1 MSASVN
7 PLGYQY
13 PYSTLS
19 LNNPNYPQQQLQ
31 QNYYQPSSTTPS
43 TTAAAATTHSTNYQL
58 PHQHH
63 HSMINLNYNQ
73 SNSTPNNCTFHTRQL
88 DETIVGTVTNNSDS
102 PANSMSASPPPAPP
116 PVPPLNPS
124 CARCR
129 HTSTATL
136 HRQSQV
142 IGSNPH
148 LHASLSHQNS
158 NYGIPTTN
166 SYSGEFNHHLIN
178 NILFIK

>member
-19 LNNPNYPQQQLQ
+19 LNNPNYPQQQLNQ
-31 QNYYQPSSTTPS
+31 QNYYQPT
-43 TTAAAATTHSTNYQL
+43 TTATTNYQL

-73 SNSTPNNCTFHTRQL
+73 SNSTPSNCTFHTRQL
-88 DETIVGTVTNNSDS
+88 DETIVGAVTNNSDS
-102 PANSMSASPPPAPP
+102 PVNSMSASPPPAPP

-136 HRQSQV
+136 QRQSQV

-148 LHASLSHQNS
+148 LHTSLSHQNS

-166 SYSGEFNHHLIN
+166 SYSGEF
-178 NILFIK
+178 IL

>member
-31 QNYYQPSSTTPS
+31 QNYCLPTTSTLTQ
-43 TTAAAATTHSTNYQL
+43 HHNYQL
-58 PHQHH
+58 PQQHH

-73 SNSTPNNCTFHTRQL
+73 TNTTPNNCTFHTRQL
-88 DETIVGTVTNNSDS
+88 NETVVGTITNNSDS

-136 HRQSQV
+136 QRQSQV

-148 LHASLSHQNS
+148 LHLSMSHQNS

-166 SYSGEFNHHLIN
+166 SYSGKFT
-178 NILFIK
+178 NII